1 MAAAVP
7 EISLPEFIAH
17 KHAIRLFELKDR
29 KIAICVNKW
38 LRPASL
44 IPLGILSGARP

>member
-1 MAAAVP
+1 MTAAVP

-17 KHAIRLFELKDR
+17 KHALRLFGLKGR
-29 KIAICVNKW
+29 RIIICVSKW
-38 LRPASL
+38 LRSASL